1 MRTFWRTSS
10 SVTKENCYLQN
21 SDKEV
26 SKIEK
31 PQCSQNNPSALPLRQ
46 TVTFLYNSWNTYK
59 ELVSHISRIVSSA
72 LQIFTKPE
80 RKQKQHTHT
89 AAEPGRLRHVCCV
102 WASPLKSGA
111 SLCHR
116 LARHTMPIII
126 IVLCLV
132 SCALIKIQM
141 RHMLVN

>member
-46 TVTFLYNSWNTYK
+46 TVTFLYNPWNTYK

-72 LQIFTKPE
+72 LQIFSKPD

-89 AAEPGRLRHVCCV
+89 AAEPGQATPC
-102 WASPLKSGA
+102 
-111 SLCHR
+111 
-116 LARHTMPIII
+116 
-126 IVLCLV
+126 VLCLSIASEV
-132 SCALIKIQM
+132 RGFPLPQAGKAYDAYNNNCPLPCQLCID
-141 RHMLVN
+141 